1 MSHTSALYATRML
14 RAENHDLRLMDYTPL
29 AAPAPWV
36 GNRWSVREFYPAQ
49 WRWPRPAASQ
59 PLNVLVPSSQDRLR
73 VKHVTNHTCSKDL
86 PPTSI
91 LWLDNNASM
100 VSPPLLFVQMAQT
113 LTIPELVLLGYEL
126 CGCFTRDARKPTHG
140 PTTDMIPPATSVDEV
155 LDYLYALRGVPG
167 ATKAREA
174 LQYVSNFALSPPE
187 AVLATMYS
195 LPVAWSGYDMGP
207 VALNQRVSVA
217 QGDVT
222 DNGKDRYPDLM
233 FPFAPIGI
241 NYDGND
247 HLRLGDIVQATHAVD
262 TSSGAELENAKLQL
276 QEATQGVR
284 AKYVDDLRR
293 NRELMS
299 RGCAVLPL
307 IKEDLYD
314 SNNLD
319 TATRQILQSAQSFF
333 GVDVQDYLN
342 ILDDPSLKRQ
352 RSKLLRSLLHPQAT

>member
-1 MSHTSALYATRML
+1 ML